1 MYQIKPR
8 SAGPMEYVNF
18 YGIDRFDSTSAI
30 ESIILGPFI
39 CDRIGLDD
47 LDISYGATNFLSC
60 RVAPEM
66 IAGIDI

>member
-18 YGIDRFDSTSAI
+18 YGIDRFSSTSSI
-30 ESIILGPFI
+30 ESILIGPFI
-39 CDRIGLDD
+39 CDRVGLDD
-47 LDISYGATNFLSC
+47 SDLSYGYTYYLNC

-66 IAGIDI
+66 ISGS